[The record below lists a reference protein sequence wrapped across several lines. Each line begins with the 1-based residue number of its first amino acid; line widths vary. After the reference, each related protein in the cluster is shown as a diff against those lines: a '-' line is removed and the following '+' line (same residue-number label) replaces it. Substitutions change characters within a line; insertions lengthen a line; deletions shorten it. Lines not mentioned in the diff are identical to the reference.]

1 MDKKLKILI
10 ADDERALAGALS
22 LKLNH
27 EGFDATVVF
36 DGREAMDHLE
46 KDKFDLLI
54 LDLMMPQLD
63 GFGVLGELKS
73 KGIKIPVMVASN
85 LSQTEDITKAKGLGA
100 FDFFIK
106 SDISISDI
114 VQKIKNYFKI

>member
-27 EGFDATVVF
+27 EGFESVVAF
-36 DGREAMDHLE
+36 NGREAMDHLE

-54 LDLMMPQLD
+54 LDLVMPQLD
-63 GFGVLGELKS
+63 GFGVLAELKT
-73 KGIKIPVMVASN
+73 KGIKMPVLVASN
-85 LSQTEDITKAKGLGA
+85 LSQAEDITKAKELGA

-106 SDISISDI
+106 SDTPVSVI
-114 VQKIKNYFKI
+114 VQKIKDHFKL